1 MSNDTLEKKSWIYEG
16 VWGVLSNLFC
26 VPRDPP
32 ELPFHVA
39 ENIVARKPSPGFVRY
54 LKFQFW
60 VTTLILLVSLLVGSL
75 IVVVAAENPWLLIG
89 SILLLAVL
97 AFFAAVNY
105 LSIYLRFD
113 TTWYV
118 FSDRSMRLR
127 RGIWLIREST
137 ITFENIQNVK
147 VTQGPLQRFFGI
159 ANVVVETAG
168 GGGNQAHPH
177 GSSGTHSGLIEGVAE
192 ASDIRDSIMSQVQ
205 RGQSTGL
212 GDEAIPGSSAGL
224 SAMHLRVLRE
234 IRDAAKNAVNA
245 SRGAE

>member
-1 MSNDTLEKKSWIYEG
+1 M
-16 VWGVLSNLFC
+16 LSSLFC

-39 ENIVARKPSPGFVRY
+39 ENVVARKPSPGFVRY

-60 VTTLILLVSLLVGSL
+60 ATTLILFVSLAVGSL
-75 IVVVAAENPWLLIG
+75 IIVVASENAWLLLG

-97 AFFAAVNY
+97 VFFAAVSY
-105 LSIYLRFD
+105 LSIYLRYD

-177 GSSGTHSGLIEGVAE
+177 GSSGAHSGLIEGVAE
-192 ASDIRDSIMSQVQ
+192 ASEIRDSIMSQV
-205 RGQSTGL
+205 RLGQSTGL
-212 GDEAIPGSSAGL
+212 GDEADRETSAGL
-224 SAMHLRVLRE
+224 SAVHLKVLRE
-234 IRDAAKNAVNA
+234 IRDAAMNAAA
-245 SRGAE
+245 SRGN